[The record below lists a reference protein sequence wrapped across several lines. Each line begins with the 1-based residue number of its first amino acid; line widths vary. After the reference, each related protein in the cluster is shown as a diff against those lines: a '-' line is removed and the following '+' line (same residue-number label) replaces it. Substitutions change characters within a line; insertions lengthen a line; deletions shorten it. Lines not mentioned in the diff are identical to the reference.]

1 MYDASSIA
9 LAFSF
14 TLLAG
19 LSTGIGGFLGV
30 LKHKP
35 GAAFMAG
42 SLGLSAGV
50 MVYVSFMEMLPAAND
65 YLDQAL
71 GESVGGWAMIGAFLA
86 GVALIALIDRFVP
99 EEINPHEPSTVEGAA
114 GAARRSRIMKAGLIS
129 AAALAIHNFP
139 EGFATFIAALED
151 PAIAVPI
158 VVAIAIHN
166 IPEGIA
172 VAVPIREATGSRQ
185 KGFWLATLS
194 GLAEPLGALIG
205 FLILMPFIGPGTM
218 GVSYAVVA
226 GIMVFVSLDELLPTA
241 QATGKHHHAVY
252 GLVAGMAVMGVSLL
266 MLN

>member
-9 LAFSF
+9 LAFGL

-30 LKHKP
+30 LKRKP
-35 GAAFMAG
+35 GDAFMAG

-50 MVYVSFMEMLPAAND
+50 MIYVSFMEMLPTATD
-65 YLDQAL
+65 YLSTAW
-71 GESVGGWAMIGAFLA
+71 GETPGGWAAVLAFFA
-86 GVALIALIDRFVP
+86 GIAVIALIDRLVP
-99 EEINPHEPSTVEGAA
+99 EEINPHEPATVEGSA
-114 GAARRSRIMKAGLIS
+114 GDARRSKIMKAGVLT
-129 AAALAIHNFP
+129 AGALAIHNFP

-151 PAIAVPI
+151 PAIAIPI

-172 VAVPIREATGSRQ
+172 VAVPIREATGSRA

-194 GLAEPLGALIG
+194 GLAEPLGALVG
-205 FLILMPFIGPGTM
+205 FLVLMPFIGPEAM
-218 GVSYAVVA
+218 GISYAAVA

-252 GLVAGMAVMGVSLL
+252 GLILGMAVMAVSLL
-266 MLN
+266 MLG

>member
-9 LAFSF
+9 LAFGL

-35 GAAFMAG
+35 GPAFMAG

-50 MVYVSFMEMLPAAND
+50 MVYVSFVEMLPTAND
-65 YLDQAL
+65 FLDRAL
-71 GESVGGWAMIGAFLA
+71 GSDGGGWATAGAFFA
-86 GVALIALIDRFVP
+86 GIALIALIDRFVP
-99 EEINPHEPSTVEGAA
+99 EEINPHEPATLEGSA
-114 GAARRSRIMKAGLIS
+114 GDARRSKIMKAGLLT
-129 AAALAIHNFP
+129 AGALAIHNFP

-172 VAVPIREATGSRQ
+172 VAVPIREATGSRA

-194 GLAEPLGALIG
+194 GLAEPVGALIG
-205 FLILMPFIGPGTM
+205 FLILMPFIGPATM
-218 GVSYAVVA
+218 GLSYAVVA

-252 GLVAGMAVMGVSLL
+252 GLVIGMAIMAVSLL
-266 MLN
+266 LLN